1 MVLFICQDTIC
12 VLHSLLFSLIL
23 KFSLAQSYFQFVIKV
38 FFNFDI
44 TVAEKASKECL
55 IYYEEKNSR
64 VMCEL
69 AHWFANCLVHIVD
82 PGSNEANSHDRINM
96 TKIRVR
102 TWPKNF
108 HNDKPKQLSMTK
120 KYYKDE
126 HYLSPQ
132 KYSGVVG
139 LDRSPSPISQART
152 GRDTCLASLAPS
164 LCSST
169 RIKHIRHWWRLLFG
183 DFWGL
188 NF

>member
-1 MVLFICQDTIC
+1 MYWDITYLKNAFRFYPQYFELSSTIGLILNNVLFNIYFWKVALFICQDTIC

-82 PGSNEANSHDRINM
+82 PGSNEANSHDRMNM
-96 TKIRVR
+96 TNIRVR
-102 TWPKNF
+102 TWPKIV
-108 HNDKPKQLSMTK
+108 HNDKP
-120 KYYKDE
+120 
-126 HYLSPQ
+126 
-132 KYSGVVG
+132 
-139 LDRSPSPISQART
+139 
-152 GRDTCLASLAPS
+152 
-164 LCSST
+164 
-169 RIKHIRHWWRLLFG
+169 
-183 DFWGL
+183 
-188 NF
+188 